1 MANSPSIEIY
11 TLGRAD
17 YQSVWRAMQQFT
29 EARNADSP
37 DQIWMLE
44 HPPVFTQGRAGQAEH
59 VLAPGDIPVIPVDR
73 GGQVTYHGPGQ
84 LVAYILIDMRRRGF
98 GIKHLVQSIERAMI
112 DGLAGHGIE
121 AHAREDAPGVYL
133 HGGAKIAQIGMRVRQ
148 SCTFH
153 GLSLNVD
160 MDLEPFSRINPCGY
174 AGMAVTDMAA
184 QGVKVSWQAMGERV
198 VSSLCQLLDCEADQR
213 QGMPAAMSLEGA
225 SAGQLQV

>member
-1 MANSPSIEIY
+1 
-11 TLGRAD
+11 
-17 YQSVWRAMQQFT
+17 MQQFT
-29 EARNADSP
+29 ETLNADSP
-37 DQIWMLE
+37 DQIWLLE

-98 GIKHLVQSIERAMI
+98 GIKHLVHSIERAMI

-133 HGGAKIAQIGMRVRQ
+133 HSGAKIGQIGMRVRQ

-184 QGVKVSWQAMGERV
+184 EGVKVGWQAMGEGV
-198 VSSLCQLLDCEADQR
+198 VASLCRLLDCDADRR
-213 QGMPAAMSLEGA
+213 QGMPAAMSVAGA